1 MATSKWIASTRGSN
15 PVSVLTTEL
24 NSLANDAAVTS
35 AAISNTTED
44 DQYAD
49 LELVVTYG
57 VAPVADKTVDVYL
70 VRQIDGTNY
79 EDGSASRPPAGGFIG
94 SFVLDAVTSAQR
106 KVLAG
111 VMLPPLTFKLLIV
124 NKAGQAMAASGNT
137 LKAFIYNQAVV

>member
-1 MATSKWIASTRGSN
+1 MATSKWIASTRTN
-15 PVSVLTTEL
+15 PVSILGTEI

-35 AAISNTTED
+35 AVVSNTTED

-49 LELVVTYG
+49 FELVVTYG
-57 VAPVADKTVDVYL
+57 VAPVADKTVDMYL
-70 VRQIDGTNY
+70 VRSVDGTNY
-79 EDGSASRPPAGGFIG
+79 EDGTAARPPAGGFVG

-111 VMLPPLTFKLLIV
+111 VMLPPLSFKILLV

-137 LKAFIYNQAVV
+137 LKAFVYNQAVV